1 MGRFYDYDNDPAGRP
16 VGDLIYSG
24 TTGPGAGGPGLVG
37 RWRHLESLTEH
48 TEGHAAASMRQGGIR
63 NGVLYLSRYPCPGPD
78 GCFENVAA
86 ALRPGQRLTMW
97 VVNED
102 GSTVRVQ
109 RFGTG
114 EAVRP

>member
-1 MGRFYDYDNDPAGRP
+1 VGRFYDYDNDPAGRP